1 MFSYLSSYPLTC
13 ALFAAVIFAANVL
26 QVLTGFAGVMLSLP
40 AGILLV
46 GPDMAKASINVLS
59 WIVNA
64 AVAWQNRQ
72 YLDRRELMRIISFMA
87 FGTAA
92 GIALYGA
99 ADPALLIP
107 CYGALIIA
115 VALKNLLL
123 SPPSGAFPKWAALPV
138 LFGAGVIHGL
148 FVSGGTLLVIY
159 LAAVFRDK
167 HRFRANASAVW
178 VALNLFLMVSDYE
191 KGLYNGE
198 FLTLAVLSLPA
209 LAAALL
215 AGNAIHDRIDQKL
228 FDRLTYGLLVIAG
241 TMILL

>member
-72 YLDRRELMRIISFMA
+72 YL
-87 FGTAA
+87 
-92 GIALYGA
+92 
-99 ADPALLIP
+99 PALLIP

-198 FLTLAVLSLPA
+198 FLTLTVLSLPA